1 MTSLQLWF
9 LAFLIGMILLISTM
23 RIKKGEHAGITFFQI
38 ITINDNKK
46 ILLAYAII
54 DIAIVGL
61 YITVGLSLLPNWFYA
76 ICFLSSLIVFGKGL
90 YQPQRYF
97 VEAYL
102 EEVREKRR
110 IKDQ

>member
-9 LAFLIGMILLISTM
+9 LALLMGMILLISTM

-46 ILLAYAII
+46 ILLAHAII
-54 DIAIVGL
+54 DIAIIGL
-61 YITVGLSLLPNWFYA
+61 YITFSLSLLPNWFYV
-76 ICFLSSLIVFGKGL
+76 ICFLSTLIVFGRNL
-90 YQPQRYF
+90 YQSQRYF

-102 EEVREKRR
+102 EEVREKGR
-110 IKDQ
+110 IKNQ